1 MIVVTIILSVNTDMN
16 VFYIPLIA
24 AYVSQAVRL
33 VIVMSVYYKYVNH
46 RITENDDSVRLISGY
61 FMLYH

>member
-1 MIVVTIILSVNTDMN
+1 MIVVSILLSIDTDMD

-33 VIVMSVYYKYVNH
+33 IIVMTVYYKYVNH
-46 RITENDDSVRLISGY
+46 RITEGIRDGATVR
-61 FMLYH
+61 